1 MLYLVELWL
10 LTFQIAQNTEDC
22 LENYQLL
29 WKKNTKPN
37 YSSGL
42 KLLPDDF
49 LE

>member
-22 LENYQLL
+22 LESYQLL